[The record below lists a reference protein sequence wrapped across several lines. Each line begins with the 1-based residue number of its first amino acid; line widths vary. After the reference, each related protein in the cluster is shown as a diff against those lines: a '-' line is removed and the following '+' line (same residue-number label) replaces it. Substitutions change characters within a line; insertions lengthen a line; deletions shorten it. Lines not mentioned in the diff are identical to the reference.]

1 MTRVARRWIVRVA
14 WATLLGMCLPGLAGF
29 AVTQAADDSPGD
41 AAATAVDVERR
52 IELTLLDEDLE
63 RYEALVVKRRGIAET
78 LDALYLALGT
88 AVREAEAGGATRIE
102 RLMVEV
108 ERTEGER
115 AEVLA
120 RERTLVERIRD
131 RRRRLELY
139 VSELAA
145 LGQRRGVEE
154 GALGGTWRVVFLP
167 SEQRGTFRL
176 KQNGTLITGTYQ
188 LQGGWTGSLQGTL
201 VNRKVFLVRID
212 AKLGRSME
220 LEGYLS
226 EDGGK
231 ILGSWLNYELA
242 GAEGSTGEWSA
253 QKSGGS

>member
-1 MTRVARRWIVRVA
+1 MGSKPITRAA
-14 WATLLGMCLPGLAGF
+14 QLAG
-29 AVTQAADDSPGD
+29 ATVALLWILHLTGSAGAEVAAAGPEN
-41 AAATAVDVERR
+41 AAATAVEVERR

-63 RYEALVVKRRGIAET
+63 RYETLVVKRRGIAET
-78 LDALYLALGT
+78 LDALYLALGS
-88 AVREAEAGGATRIE
+88 AVRSGEPGASTRIE
-102 RLMVEV
+102 RLMVEI

-120 RERTLVERIRD
+120 RERTVVERVRD

-139 VSELAA
+139 VAELAA
-145 LGQRRGVEE
+145 LGQRRDGAE
-154 GALGGTWRVVFLP
+154 GALGGTWRIVFLP
-167 SEQRGTFRL
+167 SEQRGTFLL
-176 KQNGTLITGTYQ
+176 KQTGTLITGTYQ

-212 AKLGRSME
+212 SKLGRSME

-226 EDGGK
+226 EDGEK

-242 GAEGSTGEWSA
+242 GTEGSTGEWSA
-253 QKSGGS
+253 RKSGGS